1 MGQLEQAGEVRQ
13 CVIQDSPEGAGAVG
27 ALLGL
32 PAKQKHCRQWLLARS
47 CYTGNREL
55 DVTAESTSMFV
66 SDPLNTKE
74 IYSARVGEG
83 LF

>member
-32 PAKQKHCRQWLLARS
+32 PEALQTTALSKELLHWKQGAR
-47 CYTGNREL
+47 C
-55 DVTAESTSMFV
+55 DC
-66 SDPLNTKE
+66 
-74 IYSARVGEG
+74 
-83 LF
+83 

>member
-1 MGQLEQAGEVRQ
+1 MGLLEQAGEVRQ
-13 CVIQDSPEGAGAVG
+13 YVSQDSSEGAGAVG

-32 PAKQKHCRQWLLARS
+32 SAEQKHCRQLLLARS
-47 CYTGNREL
+47 CYTGSREL
-55 DVTAESTSMFV
+55 NVTAESTGMFV

-74 IYSARVGEG
+74 IYSSRVGEG

>member
-32 PAKQKHCRQWLLARS
+32 PAKQKHCRQLLLARS
-47 CYTGNREL
+47 CYIGSREL
-55 DVTAESTSMFV
+55 DVTAESTGMFI
-66 SDPLNTKE
+66 SDPLNIKE